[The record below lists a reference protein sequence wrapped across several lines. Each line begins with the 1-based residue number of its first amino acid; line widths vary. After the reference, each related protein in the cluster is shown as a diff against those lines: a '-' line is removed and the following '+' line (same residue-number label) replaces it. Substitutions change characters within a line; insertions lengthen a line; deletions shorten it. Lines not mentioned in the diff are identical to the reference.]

1 MARLA
6 VENGIHEARV
16 TPHLHVGR
24 WDNDLSLISTA
35 VYVHRRALQDHQIP
49 LKLSFAAEVRASYD
63 IVPLI
68 EEGRVP
74 FLGEFEEKKILLL
87 ELPHSH
93 VPVGADKLVEWLL
106 ARGIRPMI
114 AHPERNKDILRAPE
128 KILPFVRLGCLLQLT
143 ADAVAGAF
151 GAECA
156 ARSAQLLEEGWV
168 FVLAS
173 DAHDSTSRPPRI
185 APGREAAARIVGEE
199 EARKLVEDN
208 PGRIVQGA

>member
-63 IVPLI
+63 IVPLV

-74 FLGEFEEKKILLL
+74 FLGEFEGKQILLL